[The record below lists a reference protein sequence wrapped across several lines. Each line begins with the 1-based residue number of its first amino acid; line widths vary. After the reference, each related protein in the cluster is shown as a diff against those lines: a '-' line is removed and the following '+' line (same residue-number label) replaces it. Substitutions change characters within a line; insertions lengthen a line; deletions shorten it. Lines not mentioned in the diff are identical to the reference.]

1 MKSIH
6 NIKIPLSTDRE
17 IKKIKRQTK
26 KPISHGNKVWNSSI
40 TIIDFLSRYNL
51 SKVKTAIDIGCG
63 WGVVLA
69 YLQKQ
74 GIDCGGIDIDVNTKP
89 FVDVVNKYNKTSV
102 EVLYMDYKDLPEV
115 VFDKI
120 DLIIGCDICYWE
132 QHVGNIQK
140 LVKEAKCPILIA
152 DPGRD
157 TFWDLTKKVKGNLHE
172 IALKKPRSVRGYVYE
187 ILP

>member
-6 NIKIPLSTDRE
+6 NIKIPLSSDKQ
-17 IKKIKRQTK
+17 IQKIKRKNK
-26 KPISHGNKVWNSSI
+26 KPISHGNKVWNSSL

-51 SKVKTAIDIGCG
+51 QNINTAVDIGCG

-74 GIDCGGIDIDVNTKP
+74 GLDCGGIDIDKSMQDY
-89 FVDVVNKYNKTSV
+89 VDVVNKINKTNV
-102 EVLYMDYKDLPEV
+102 DVLYLDYTELPKEV
-115 VFDKI
+115 FTKI
-120 DLIIGCDICYWE
+120 DLVIGCDICYWE
-132 QHVGNIQK
+132 GHVQNIVD
-140 LVKEAKCPILIA
+140 LVKKAKCPVLIA

-157 TFWDLTKKVKGNLHE
+157 TFWELTQQVKGNLHD
-172 IALKKPRSVRGYVYE
+172 ITLTKPRAVHGYVYE

>member
-1 MKSIH
+1 
-6 NIKIPLSTDRE
+6 
-17 IKKIKRQTK
+17 
-26 KPISHGNKVWNSSI
+26 
-40 TIIDFLSRYNL
+40 
-51 SKVKTAIDIGCG
+51 
-63 WGVVLA
+63 VVLA

-102 EVLYMDYKDLPEV
+102 EVLYMDYKDLPKA

-132 QHVGNIQK
+132 QHVGNIKK
-140 LVKEAKCPILIA
+140 LVKQAKCPILIA

-157 TFWDLTKKVKGNLHE
+157 TFWDLTKK
-172 IALKKPRSVRGYVYE
+172 
-187 ILP
+187 

>member
-1 MKSIH
+1 MKAIH
-6 NIKIPLSTDRE
+6 NIKIPLSSDKE
-17 IKKIKRQTK
+17 IQRIKRKTE
-26 KPISHGNKVWNSSI
+26 KPVSHGNKVWNSSF

-51 SKVKTAIDIGCG
+51 QKIDTAIDIGCG

-89 FVDVVNKYNKTSV
+89 YVDVVNKYNKTNV
-102 EVLYMDYKDLPEV
+102 DVLYMDYKELPREV
-115 VFDKI
+115 FKRI

-132 QHVGNIQK
+132 QHVGNIKK
-140 LVKEAKCPILIA
+140 LINKAQCPVLIA

-157 TFWDLTKKVKGNLHE
+157 TFWELTESVKGNLHE
-172 IALKKPRSVRGYVYE
+172 IVLKKPRAVRGYVYE